1 VRISVSG
8 DTEMSGSHRG
18 RFRYLT
24 SISEE
29 LRARSN
35 RVRDLIGDR
44 HWLSDGH
51 HKEFILSTL
60 LRCHLPS
67 GILAT
72 RGFVVNPHDQN
83 LCSKE
88 QDILVVDCS
97 REAPLFHDG
106 GVVICFPRMVMASIS
121 VKTTL
126 TRQTVADVI
135 DGLNSVREAARDD
148 LDPRRIWCGGFFF
161 EIGDA
166 AGKDATRVY
175 DYIEAGLKNSSPSP
189 PLIAADHPAP
199 AGADLLCSAS
209 DYAFKIDHGSGIE
222 ADGSA
227 GPRIL
232 GYSCGGTAASLFVAD
247 LLGHLAYLRGL
258 DDSNFGDFAENPA
271 IRPLGE
277 SSRRLGRTSD

>member
-1 VRISVSG
+1 MLGTIAHCEGTR
-8 DTEMSGSHRG
+8 MSGSHRG

-51 HKEFILSTL
+51 HKEFILATL
-60 LRCHLPS
+60 LRNHLPS

-72 RGFVVNPHDQN
+72 RGFVVSPHDQDV
-83 LCSKE
+83 CSKE
-88 QDILVVDCS
+88 QDILVVDAS
-97 REAPLFHDG
+97 MEAPLFHEG

-126 TRQTVADVI
+126 TSTTVADVI

-166 AGKDATRVY
+166 AAKDPARVY
-175 DYIEAGLKNSSPSP
+175 DYIATGLKDASSSP
-189 PLIAADHPAP
+189 PLLRAEHPEP
-199 AGADLLCSAS
+199 AGVDFLCTAS
-209 DYAFKIDHGSGIE
+209 DYAFKVDHGSGIE

-227 GPRIL
+227 GARIL
-232 GYSCGGTAASLFVAD
+232 GYFCGGTAA
-247 LLGHLAYLRGL
+247 LAFR
-258 DDSNFGDFAENPA
+258 S
-271 IRPLGE
+271 RPPGPP
-277 SSRRLGRTSD
+277 RLPSGAG